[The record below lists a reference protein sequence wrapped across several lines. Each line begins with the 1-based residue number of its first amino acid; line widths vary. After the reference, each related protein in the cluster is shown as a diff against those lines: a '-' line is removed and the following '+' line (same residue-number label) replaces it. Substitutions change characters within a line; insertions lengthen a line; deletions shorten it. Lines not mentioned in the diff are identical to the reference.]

1 MWNWCPLLLTVRTSS
16 PAGNSS
22 PTGRFAHRSRGLG
35 AGGEVASFGHP
46 GVMAPPEPVSVLAP
60 PLSRPRLMSQ
70 RWSDV
75 AFLHWAVDPDTVE
88 RFFPPGVRPDVL
100 DGRTYVGLVPFRM
113 VGAGFGGAGPAVPWA
128 GTFLETN
135 VRLYSVDETGRRG
148 IVFLSLDAD
157 RAVVVAG
164 ARAVFGLPYRW
175 AHMGFRAEGDDR
187 AYATR
192 LRGPRDWVTT
202 RIVVRSGGPAADGPV
217 ERFLTA
223 RWGLHVARFG
233 RTWYV
238 PNAHPTWQ
246 LRTAELLALDDSLV
260 AAAGLGDLARRPPDH
275 VAFSEGV
282 PVQFALPTP
291 AGTPRR

>member
-1 MWNWCPLLLTVRTSS
+1 
-16 PAGNSS
+16 
-22 PTGRFAHRSRGLG
+22 
-35 AGGEVASFGHP
+35 
-46 GVMAPPEPVSVLAP
+46 MAPPEPVSVLAP
-60 PLSRPRLMSQ
+60 TLSRPRLMSQ

-75 AFLHWAVDPDTVE
+75 AFLHWAVDPETVA

-113 VGAGFGGAGPAVPWA
+113 VGAGFGGGGPAVPWA

-135 VRLYSVDETGRRG
+135 VRLYSVDDTGRRG

-175 AHMGFRAEGDDR
+175 ARMGFRAEGDDR

-192 LRGPRDWVTT
+192 LRGQRARVTT

-233 RTWYV
+233 RTWYI
-238 PNAHPTWQ
+238 PNAHPTWP
-246 LRTAELLALDDSLV
+246 LRTAELLALDDGLV
-260 AAAGLGDLARRPPDH
+260 AAAGLGALARRPPDH
-275 VAFSEGV
+275 VAFSDGV
-282 PVQFALPTP
+282 SVQFGLPSS